1 MVNRV
6 LDFFMSD
13 RFYKSLAE
21 PTPTKEST
29 LPDPTIE
36 LKSEI
41 DALKAELEAMKVPAL
56 IDPDPVPEPE
66 PQPEPPIPFVA
77 DQEPAT
83 APVAIGGGELEQF
96 RRLAMRSD
104 RGLGD
109 YYKQNA
115 DAIRNQVKQLL
126 EV

>member
-1 MVNRV
+1 
-6 LDFFMSD
+6 MSD
-13 RFYKSLAE
+13 RFFKTEEGIPINE
-21 PTPTKEST
+21 PIP
-29 LPDPTIE
+29 PDPTAE
-36 LKSEI
+36 LRAQL
-41 DALKAELEAMKVPAL
+41 DALKAELEAMKVPAP

-66 PQPEPPIPFVA
+66 PQPEPPVPFVA